1 MYCESH
7 MKEKIDILLATY
19 NGEKFIRE
27 QLDSILYQSY
37 SNFRLLI
44 SDDNSQDDTPEILA
58 EYENCDD
65 RIQVFRQEK
74 NLGYIKN
81 FEFLIG
87 KVESEFYMLSD
98 QDDVWLR
105 HKIERAWNTLKSEN
119 ADLVFGDL
127 TIVNEK
133 LEEVILSFG
142 DYMKLNRKIKKCLN
156 TYKLNYLYNCVTG
169 CTLLTKKTYIDK
181 IIPIPDQ
188 TKHIAHD
195 HWIAL
200 MTSMDGKL
208 AYIEEKD
215 ILYRQHG
222 KNQIGT
228 EKSFSKLKNLEQ
240 IRELFIDVKLG
251 VFGTYVQYNERFPK
265 KLQVQN
271 RKAYEYYQMLKMKKY
286 INLKSWNIFH
296 ELYKNETIMYYVE
309 NFLILNLP
317 IITHVIGGNI
327 SGSSD

>member
-1 MYCESH
+1 ME
-7 MKEKIDILLATY
+7 EKIDILLTTY

-27 QLDSILYQSY
+27 QLESILNQSY

-58 EYENCDD
+58 EYEKYDE

-87 KVESEFYMLSD
+87 KVESDLYMLSD

-105 HKIERAWNTLKSEN
+105 HKIERAWNTLKNEK
-119 ADLVFGDL
+119 ADLVFSDL

-133 LEEVILSFG
+133 LEEVIFSFG
-142 DYMKLNRKIKKCLN
+142 DYMKLNKKIKKCIN

-169 CTLLTKKTYIDK
+169 CTLLTKKKYIDK
-181 IIPIPDQ
+181 IIPLPDQ

-200 MTSMDGKL
+200 LTSMDGKL
-208 AYIEEKD
+208 VYIEEKD

-251 VFGTYVQYNERFPK
+251 VFGTYVQHNERFPK
-265 KLQVQN
+265 KLQNLN
-271 RKAYEYYQMLKMKKY
+271 RKAYEYYQMLKTKRY

-296 ELYKNETIMYYVE
+296 ELYKNETIMYYVK

-327 SGSSD
+327 SGNSD